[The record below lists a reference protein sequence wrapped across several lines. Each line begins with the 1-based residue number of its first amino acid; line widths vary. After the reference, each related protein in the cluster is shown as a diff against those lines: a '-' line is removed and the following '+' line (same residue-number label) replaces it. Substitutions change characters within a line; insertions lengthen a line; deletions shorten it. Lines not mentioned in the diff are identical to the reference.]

1 MPYSTL
7 RRNRRGAVIAEGR
20 NFSCAV
26 STANVVSGLSRWPER
41 AFSESSAAA
50 ADQIPPTLSTAAS
63 RTIFVSGEFLMRVAL
78 LTGGGDCPGLNAVI
92 YAAVKKGINHYGD
105 EFIGFLNGWRGVLD
119 NQFVPLTLENTDGI
133 QLKGGTILHSSR
145 TNVKKIPGGIDKVQ
159 EVLKQNKID
168 ALIALGGDDT
178 QSVTLFLAEHGIN
191 AIGVPKTIDNDIS
204 GTDATFGYDTAVMI
218 ATEAV
223 DRIHTTA
230 DSHNRVIV
238 VEVMGRDAGWIA
250 MAAGIAGGA
259 HVTLVPEKPIDLDHV
274 CALLKYN
281 YDHGKHYGV
290 VVVAEGCHLPEVGQV
305 IGSGEVD
312 SFGHARLSGI
322 GEALAKRIE
331 EKTGFETRSVNLGH
345 TQRGGVPTAYD
356 RLLGQRYGLH
366 AIDMVHEN
374 KWGRIAVLQ
383 GTDITDITI
392 KEAIA
397 QNRRLDQRFFDVI
410 SGLEAK
416 V

>member
-1 MPYSTL
+1 
-7 RRNRRGAVIAEGR
+7 
-20 NFSCAV
+20 
-26 STANVVSGLSRWPER
+26 
-41 AFSESSAAA
+41 
-50 ADQIPPTLSTAAS
+50 
-63 RTIFVSGEFLMRVAL
+63 MRVAL

-105 EFIGFLNGWRGVLD
+105 DFIGFLNGWRGVLD
-119 NQFVPLTLENTDGI
+119 NNFIPLTLENIDGI

-145 TNVKKIPGGIDKVQ
+145 TNVKKIPGGIEKVQ
-159 EVLKQNKID
+159 EVLKLNKID

-178 QSVTLFLAEHGIN
+178 QSVTLYLSENGVPSV
-191 AIGVPKTIDNDIS
+191 GVPKTIDNDIS
-204 GTDATFGYDTAVMI
+204 GTDQTFGYDTAVSI

-238 VEVMGRDAGWIA
+238 IEVMGRDAGWIA

-259 HVTLVPEKPIDLDHV
+259 HVILVPEREIDIDHV

-305 IGSGEVD
+305 TGSTEVD

-322 GEALAKRIE
+322 GEALSELIE
-331 EKTGFETRSVNLGH
+331 KKTGYETRSVNLGH
-345 TQRGGVPTAYD
+345 TQRGGVPTAFD

-366 AIDMVHEN
+366 AIDMVHQE
-374 KWGRIAVLQ
+374 KWGRIAVLR
-383 GTDITDITI
+383 GTEITDITI

-397 QNRRLDQRFFDVI
+397 TNRRLSEQFFDVI
-410 SGLEAK
+410 ASLEAK

>member
-1 MPYSTL
+1 
-7 RRNRRGAVIAEGR
+7 
-20 NFSCAV
+20 
-26 STANVVSGLSRWPER
+26 
-41 AFSESSAAA
+41 
-50 ADQIPPTLSTAAS
+50 
-63 RTIFVSGEFLMRVAL
+63 
-78 LTGGGDCPGLNAVI
+78 
-92 YAAVKKGINHYGD
+92 
-105 EFIGFLNGWRGVLD
+105 
-119 NQFVPLTLENTDGI
+119 
-133 QLKGGTILHSSR
+133 
-145 TNVKKIPGGIDKVQ
+145 
-159 EVLKQNKID
+159 
-168 ALIALGGDDT
+168 
-178 QSVTLFLAEHGIN
+178 
-191 AIGVPKTIDNDIS
+191 
-204 GTDATFGYDTAVMI
+204 MI

-238 VEVMGRDAGWIA
+238 IEVMGRDAGWIA
-250 MAAGIAGGA
+250 YAAGIAGGA
-259 HVTLVPEKPIDLDHV
+259 HVVLVPEKEIDIDHV

-305 IGSGEVD
+305 IGSSQVD

-322 GEALAKRIE
+322 GEALADLIQ

-356 RLLGQRYGLH
+356 RVLGQRYGLH
-366 AIDMVHEN
+366 AIDMVHDK
-374 KWGRIAVLQ
+374 KWGRIAVLH

-397 QNRRLDQRFFDVI
+397 HNRRLDQRFFDVI
-410 SGLEAK
+410 ADLEAK

>member
-1 MPYSTL
+1 
-7 RRNRRGAVIAEGR
+7 
-20 NFSCAV
+20 
-26 STANVVSGLSRWPER
+26 
-41 AFSESSAAA
+41 
-50 ADQIPPTLSTAAS
+50 
-63 RTIFVSGEFLMRVAL
+63 MRVAL

-119 NQFVPLTLENTDGI
+119 NDFIPLTLEKVDGI
-133 QLKGGTILHSSR
+133 QLTGGTILHSSR
-145 TNVKKIPGGIDKVQ
+145 TNVKKVPGGLDKVQ
-159 EVLKQNKID
+159 EVFKADKID

-178 QSVTLFLAEHGIN
+178 QSVTLYLSENGLPSV
-191 AIGVPKTIDNDIS
+191 GVPKTIDNDLN
-204 GTDATFGYDTAVMI
+204 GTDTTFGFDTAVSI

-223 DRIHTTA
+223 DRIRTTA

-250 MAAGIAGGA
+250 YAAGVAGGA
-259 HVTLVPEKPIDLDHV
+259 DAILVPEKEIDIDHV

-281 YDHGKHYGV
+281 YDHGKHYGI
-290 VVVAEGCHLPEVGQV
+290 VVASEGAHLPDVGQV
-305 IGSGEVD
+305 VNANAQLD

-322 GEALAKRIE
+322 GEALANLIE
-331 EKTGFETRSVNLGH
+331 KKTGFETRSVNLGH

-366 AIDMVHEN
+366 AIDMVHDS
-374 KWGRIAVLQ
+374 KWGRIAVLK
-383 GTDITDITI
+383 GLDITDITI

-397 QNRRLDQRFFDVI
+397 VNRRLDQRFFDVI
-410 SGLEAK
+410 ADLEVKA
-416 V
+416 

>member
-1 MPYSTL
+1 MRIGTHDRVSFVTIPLYSGAYTVYGVESVTAGRRMALRATSSQVFAARPL
-7 RRNRRGAVIAEGR
+7 RRCH
-20 NFSCAV
+20 F
-26 STANVVSGLSRWPER
+26 
-41 AFSESSAAA
+41 
-50 ADQIPPTLSTAAS
+50 DQEKYT
-63 RTIFVSGEFLMRVAL
+63 MRVAL

-92 YAAVKKGINHYGD
+92 YAAVRKGIQTYGD

-119 NQFVPLTLENTDGI
+119 NQFIPLTLESIDGI

-145 TNVKKIPGGIDKVQ
+145 TNVKKIPGGIEKVQ
-159 EVLKQNKID
+159 EVLKTNKID

-178 QSVTLFLAEHGIN
+178 QSVTLFLSENGIN
-191 AIGVPKTIDNDIS
+191 AVGVPKTIDNDIN
-204 GTDATFGYDTAVMI
+204 GTDQTFGFDTAVMI
-218 ATEAV
+218 ATEAI
-223 DRIHTTA
+223 DRLHTTA

-238 VEVMGRDAGWIA
+238 CEVMGRDAGWIA
-250 MAAGIAGGA
+250 YASGIAGGA
-259 HVTLVPEKPIDLDHV
+259 HVVLVPEQEIDIDHV

-281 YDHGKHYGV
+281 YDHGKHYGI

-305 IGSGEVD
+305 TGSKEVD

-322 GEALAKRIE
+322 GEALASLIE
-331 EKTGFETRSVNLGH
+331 KKTGFETRSVNLGH

-366 AIDMVHEN
+366 AIEMVHEK
-374 KWGRIAVLQ
+374 KWGRIAVLR
-383 GTDITDITI
+383 GLDVTDITI

-397 QNRRLDQRFFDVI
+397 TNRRLDQRFFNVI
-410 SGLEAK
+410 RDLEAK

>member
-1 MPYSTL
+1 
-7 RRNRRGAVIAEGR
+7 
-20 NFSCAV
+20 
-26 STANVVSGLSRWPER
+26 
-41 AFSESSAAA
+41 
-50 ADQIPPTLSTAAS
+50 
-63 RTIFVSGEFLMRVAL
+63 MRIAL

-92 YAAVKKGINHYGD
+92 YAVVRKGINHYGD

-119 NQFVPLTLENTDGI
+119 NNFIPLTLENTDGI
-133 QLKGGTILHSSR
+133 QLRGGTILHSSR
-145 TNVKKIPGGIDKVQ
+145 TNVKKIPGGLDKAR
-159 EVLKQNKID
+159 EVLAANKID

-178 QSVTLFLAEHGIN
+178 QSVTQYLCENGVN
-191 AIGVPKTIDNDIS
+191 GVGVPKTIDNDLN
-204 GTDATFGYDTAVMI
+204 GTDQTFGFDTAVSI

-238 VEVMGRDAGWIA
+238 IEVMGRDAGWIA
-250 MAAGIAGGA
+250 YAAGIAGGA
-259 HVTLVPEKPIDLDHV
+259 HVILVPEKEIDIDHV

-305 IGSGEVD
+305 TGSSQVD

-322 GEALAKRIE
+322 GEALADLIE
-331 EKTGFETRSVNLGH
+331 KKTGYETRSVNLGH

-366 AIDMVHEN
+366 AIDMVHEK
-374 KWGRIAVLQ
+374 KWGRIAVLR
-383 GTDITDITI
+383 GIEITDIPI
-392 KEAIA
+392 REAITTS
-397 QNRRLDQRFFDVI
+397 RRLDQRFFDVI
-410 SGLEAK
+410 SDLEAK
-416 V
+416 VPALAAKS

>member
-1 MPYSTL
+1 
-7 RRNRRGAVIAEGR
+7 
-20 NFSCAV
+20 
-26 STANVVSGLSRWPER
+26 
-41 AFSESSAAA
+41 
-50 ADQIPPTLSTAAS
+50 
-63 RTIFVSGEFLMRVAL
+63 MRVAL

-105 EFIGFLNGWRGVLD
+105 EFIGFLDGWKGVLE
-119 NQFVPLTLENTDGI
+119 NRFIPLTLEAIDGI
-133 QLKGGTILHSSR
+133 QLRGGTILHSSR
-145 TNVKKIPGGIDKVQ
+145 TNVKKIPGGIEKVQ
-159 EVLKQNKID
+159 EVLKLNKID

-178 QSVTLFLAEHGIN
+178 QSVTLFLSDNGLPAV
-191 AIGVPKTIDNDIS
+191 GVPKTIDNDIS
-204 GTDATFGYDTAVMI
+204 GTDQTFGFDTAVAI

-230 DSHNRVIV
+230 DSHNRVVV

-250 MAAGIAGGA
+250 YAAGIAGGA
-259 HVTLVPEKPIDLDHV
+259 HVVLVPELEVDIDHV

-281 YDHGKHYGV
+281 YDHGKRYGV

-305 IGSGEVD
+305 VGSAQVD

-322 GEALAKRIE
+322 GEALAELIE
-331 EKTGFETRSVNLGH
+331 KKTGFETRSVNLGH
-345 TQRGGVPTAYD
+345 NQRGGVPTAFD

-366 AIDMVHEN
+366 AIDMVHAK
-374 KWGRIAVLQ
+374 KWGRIAVLH
-383 GTDITDITI
+383 GTEITDITI

-397 QNRRLDQRFFDVI
+397 TNRRLDKRFFDVI
-410 SGLEAK
+410 TDLEAK

>member
-1 MPYSTL
+1 
-7 RRNRRGAVIAEGR
+7 
-20 NFSCAV
+20 
-26 STANVVSGLSRWPER
+26 
-41 AFSESSAAA
+41 
-50 ADQIPPTLSTAAS
+50 
-63 RTIFVSGEFLMRVAL
+63 MRIAL

-105 EFIGFLNGWRGVLD
+105 EFIGFLNGWRGALD
-119 NQFVPLTLENTDGI
+119 NSWIPLTLENIDGI

-159 EVLKQNKID
+159 EVLKANKID

-178 QSVTLFLAEHGIN
+178 QSVTLFLAEHGLN
-191 AIGVPKTIDNDIS
+191 AIGVPKTIDNDIN
-204 GTDATFGYDTAVMI
+204 GTDATFGFDTAVMI
-218 ATEAV
+218 ATEAI

-230 DSHNRVIV
+230 DSHNRVVV

-250 MAAGIAGGA
+250 YASGVAGGA
-259 HVTLVPEKPIDLDHV
+259 HVVLVPEKPIDIDHV

-290 VVVAEGCHLPEVGQV
+290 VVVAEGCHLPEGGQV
-305 IGSGEVD
+305 TGSTEVD
-312 SFGHARLSGI
+312 AFGHARLSGI
-322 GEALAKRIE
+322 GEALAELIE
-331 EKTGFETRSVNLGH
+331 KKTGFETRSVNLGH

-366 AIDMVHEN
+366 AIDMVHQQ

-397 QNRRLDQRFFDVI
+397 TNRRLDQRFFDVI
-410 SGLEAK
+410 AGVEAK

>member
-1 MPYSTL
+1 
-7 RRNRRGAVIAEGR
+7 
-20 NFSCAV
+20 
-26 STANVVSGLSRWPER
+26 
-41 AFSESSAAA
+41 
-50 ADQIPPTLSTAAS
+50 
-63 RTIFVSGEFLMRVAL
+63 MRVAL

-92 YAAVKKGINHYGD
+92 YAAVRKGINRYGD

-119 NQFVPLTLENTDGI
+119 NNFIPLTLENTDGI

-145 TNVKKIPGGIDKVQ
+145 TNVKKIPGGIEKAQ
-159 EVLKQNKID
+159 GVLKANKID

-178 QSVTLFLAEHGIN
+178 QSVTLYLAENGVK
-191 AIGVPKTIDNDIS
+191 AIGVPKTIDNDIN
-204 GTDATFGYDTAVMI
+204 GTDATFGYDTAVSI

-230 DSHNRVIV
+230 DSHNRVV
-238 VEVMGRDAGWIA
+238 VIEVMGRDAGWIA
-250 MAAGIAGGA
+250 YAAGIAGGA
-259 HVTLVPEKPIDLDHV
+259 HVVLVPEKDIDIDHV

-305 IGSGEVD
+305 VGSGEID

-322 GEALAKRIE
+322 GEALANLIE
-331 EKTGFETRSVNLGH
+331 KKTGFETRSVNLGH

-366 AIDMVHEN
+366 AIDMVHQE
-374 KWGRIAVLQ
+374 KWGRIAVLR
-383 GTDITDITI
+383 GTDIIDIPI
-392 KEAIA
+392 KDAIA
-397 QNRRLDQRFFDVI
+397 TNRRLDERFFNVI
-410 SGLEAK
+410 RDLEAK

>member
-1 MPYSTL
+1 
-7 RRNRRGAVIAEGR
+7 
-20 NFSCAV
+20 
-26 STANVVSGLSRWPER
+26 
-41 AFSESSAAA
+41 
-50 ADQIPPTLSTAAS
+50 
-63 RTIFVSGEFLMRVAL
+63 MRVAL

-92 YAAVKKGINHYGD
+92 YAAVRKGINHYGD

-119 NQFVPLTLENTDGI
+119 NHFIPLTLESTDGI

-145 TNVKKIPGGIDKVQ
+145 TNVKKIPGGIDKVR
-159 EVLKQNKID
+159 EVLALNKID

-178 QSVTLFLAEHGIN
+178 QSVTLFLSENGVPSV
-191 AIGVPKTIDNDIS
+191 GVPKTIDNDIN
-204 GTDATFGYDTAVMI
+204 GTDQTFGYDTAVSI

-238 VEVMGRDAGWIA
+238 IEVMGRDAGWIA
-250 MAAGIAGGA
+250 YASGVAGGA
-259 HVTLVPEKPIDLDHV
+259 HVILVPEKEIDIDHV

-305 IGSGEVD
+305 VGHSQVD

-322 GEALAKRIE
+322 GEALADLIE

-345 TQRGGVPTAYD
+345 TQRGGVPTAFD
-356 RLLGQRYGLH
+356 RVLGQRYGLH
-366 AIDMVHEN
+366 AIDMVHEK
-374 KWGRIAVLQ
+374 KWGRIAVLR

-392 KEAIA
+392 KEAIST
-397 QNRRLDQRFFDVI
+397 NRRLDQRFFDVI
-410 SGLEAK
+410 ADLEAK

>member
-1 MPYSTL
+1 
-7 RRNRRGAVIAEGR
+7 
-20 NFSCAV
+20 
-26 STANVVSGLSRWPER
+26 
-41 AFSESSAAA
+41 
-50 ADQIPPTLSTAAS
+50 
-63 RTIFVSGEFLMRVAL
+63 MRVAL

-92 YAAVKKGINHYGD
+92 YAAVKKGINHYED

-119 NQFVPLTLENTDGI
+119 NNFIPLTLENTDGI

-145 TNVKKIPGGIDKVQ
+145 TNIKKVPGGLDKAQ
-159 EVLKQNKID
+159 EVLKSNKID

-178 QSVTLFLAEHGIN
+178 QSVTQFLCENGIQGV
-191 AIGVPKTIDNDIS
+191 GVPKTIDNDIS
-204 GTDATFGYDTAVMI
+204 GTDATFGYDTAVSI

-238 VEVMGRDAGWIA
+238 IEVMGRDAGWIA
-250 MAAGIAGGA
+250 YAAGIAGGA
-259 HVTLVPEKPIDLDHV
+259 HVVLVPEKEIDINHV

-290 VVVAEGCHLPEVGQV
+290 VVVAEGCHLPDVGQV
-305 IGSGEVD
+305 IGSQQVD
-312 SFGHARLSGI
+312 SFGHVRLSGI
-322 GEALAKRIE
+322 GEALAELI
-331 EKTGFETRSVNLGH
+331 EKTSGYETRYVNLGH

-366 AIDMVHEN
+366 AIDMVHQK
-374 KWGRIAVLQ
+374 KWGRIAVLR
-383 GTDITDITI
+383 GTDITDIPI
-392 KEAIA
+392 KEAIST
-397 QNRRLDQRFFDVI
+397 NRRLDQRFFDVI
-410 SGLEAK
+410 ADLEAK